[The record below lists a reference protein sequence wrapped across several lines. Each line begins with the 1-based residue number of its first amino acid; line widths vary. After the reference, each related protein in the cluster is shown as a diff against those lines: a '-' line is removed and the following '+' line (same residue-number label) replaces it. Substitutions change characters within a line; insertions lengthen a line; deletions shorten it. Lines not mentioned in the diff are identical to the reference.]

1 MFPICV
7 IGKEVETSISA
18 DQITVQTDNILIAT
32 GNVTIQRGDV
42 SIRAEVMTVNE
53 EKNQIKFD
61 GIIEFFDGNSLKLVA
76 ENAVLSDDLSI
87 GIINAAQ
94 VLLDDTIRLRAE
106 KIELSNST
114 IERAENID
122 RITSCEECESGV
134 PLWYFTASSATNDIQ
149 NQNIIYRNVT
159 LRLSGIPIGFILIY
173 DYQIQL
179 LTGRE
184 AFNSRVENY
193 IQSGAVRCFHI
204 LFQ

>member
-1 MFPICV
+1 
-7 IGKEVETSISA
+7 
-18 DQITVQTDNILIAT
+18 
-32 GNVTIQRGDV
+32 
-42 SIRAEVMTVNE
+42 MTVNE

-134 PLWYFTASSATNDIQ
+134 PFG
-149 NQNIIYRNVT
+149 T
-159 LRLSGIPIGFILIY
+159 LQP
-173 DYQIQL
+173 
-179 LTGRE
+179 
-184 AFNSRVENY
+184 
-193 IQSGAVRCFHI
+193 VRQRTIFKTKI
-204 LFQ
+204 LFTEMLR